1 MAPKSKDDED
11 EETAV
16 AISSELLKDGNS
28 GVMVATDCYRWYI
41 PNDPSFPSHSSF
53 VAFPQ
58 VFGQIRLSMDM
69 IRVTGASWRMLA
81 LLLMSPNLDRIN
93 MKGCVW

>member
-28 GVMVATDCYRWYI
+28 GVMVDTDGI
-41 PNDPSFPSHSSF
+41 SQ
-53 VAFPQ
+53 VVQAFL
-58 VFGQIRLSMDM
+58 VIHHL
-69 IRVTGASWRMLA
+69 
-81 LLLMSPNLDRIN
+81 
-93 MKGCVW
+93 

>member
-28 GVMVATDCYRWYI
+28 GRKSAGGIFQAVQAFLVI
-41 PNDPSFPSHSSF
+41 HHLLQSPNDW
-53 VAFPQ
+53 VGR
-58 VFGQIRLSMDM
+58 FGSVSI
-69 IRVTGASWRMLA
+69 
-81 LLLMSPNLDRIN
+81 
-93 MKGCVW
+93 